1 MFSFSHKETKALSDI
16 VAIARSD
23 PRSKDA
29 WAEILSLFA
38 KVIPCDAVGV
48 AFFDDETG
56 RPTSHALRNSEPA
69 AYDEYETYYHAK
81 DPITPRALKKGL
93 QVFRPTDVMP
103 RKAYERTEF
112 YTDFSM
118 AHRVPYP
125 LAALVGPGHDR
136 RAQLWLTRGITKHPF
151 SRRDKQVLELLQPH
165 LASALVTPERPGG
178 ADLLRTALQPS
189 VDLMQSPILF
199 FDKDFKLEYMNAA
212 AIEICESAA
221 VRADCALDRI
231 IAAAREPGDGG
242 PHPFFSLDP
251 RERGDCVIG
260 GRRYAVAVFPL
271 QLPGSPTQYVILLAD
286 VLDQLRRTLTRSMY
300 AHGLSPREIEVC
312 GLLVKGL
319 SDREIAEA
327 LCIAD
332 LTVKDHVKSIREKLG
347 VTSRNRVLS
356 KLLSS

>member
-1 MFSFSHKETKALSDI
+1 MFSFSHKETKALSEI

-38 KVIPCDAVGV
+38 KVIPCDVVGV
-48 AFFDDETG
+48 AFFDEETG
-56 RPTSHALRNSEPA
+56 RPTSRVMRNGEPA
-69 AYDEYETYYHAK
+69 AYVEYENYYHAK

-103 RKAYERTEF
+103 RKAYESTEF
-112 YTDFSM
+112 YTDFQM
-118 AHRVPYP
+118 RYGLPHPITAIM
-125 LAALVGPGHDR
+125 GPVHDR
-136 RAQLWLTRGITKHPF
+136 RAQLWLGRGITKHPF

-165 LASALVTPERPGG
+165 LASALDEPVRRGG
-178 ADLLRTALQPS
+178 ADLLRTAIQPS

-199 FDKDFKLEYMNAA
+199 FDKDFRLEYMNPAA
-212 AIEICESAA
+212 RKVCESDIGKAD
-221 VRADCALDRI
+221 RAIDRI
-231 IAAAREPGDGG
+231 IAASRDPGDGG
-242 PHPFFSLDP
+242 PHPFFCLDP
-251 RERGDCVIG
+251 REKGDCAIG

-312 GLLVKGL
+312 GMLVKGL
-319 SDREIAEA
+319 SDREIAVA

-347 VTSRNRVLS
+347 VTSRNRVLP
-356 KLLSS
+356 KLLSC